1 VLRSQRRNYF
11 AHNDGI
17 TSLEKRQNQSMAQKI
32 LILGGTGFVGRHVCE
47 KLVDAQ
53 LRVTVPTRR
62 RQNASHILMLPTLEV
77 VEANIHDEATLQ
89 QLIGEHDAV
98 VNLVAILQGNEA
110 SFDKAHVQLA
120 VKIARA
126 CEAAGVRRVVHVS
139 ALGADARNPDGL
151 PSMYLRS
158 KSRGEQVLRQAA
170 LDLTVLRPSVIFGA
184 EDKFLN
190 VFAQLQQFLPVMP
203 LAGASAMFQPVWVQ
217 DVASAIVH
225 CLEEKNFH
233 STTGQ
238 TYEACGP
245 EVFSLRQLVQLA
257 GQYAGVNH
265 GRGRPVIALPNAL
278 ARVQARLMELMPGE
292 PVLSR
297 DNLDSM
303 KVPNIATGHVPGLRD
318 LGIEPAALSAVAP
331 TYLGAR
337 GLRSGLMAKRKTAG
351 RMSGV

>member
-1 VLRSQRRNYF
+1 MV
-11 AHNDGI
+11 
-17 TSLEKRQNQSMAQKI
+17 QKI

-47 KLVDAQ
+47 KLVHAQ
-53 LRVTVPTRR
+53 ARVTVPTRR
-62 RQNASHILMLPTLEV
+62 RRNANHILMLPTLDV

-89 QLIGEHDAV
+89 QLISGQDAV
-98 VNLVAILQGNEA
+98 VNLVAILQGDEA
-110 SFDKAHVQLA
+110 SFDAAHVQLA
-120 VKIARA
+120 GKIARA

-139 ALGADARNPDGL
+139 ALGADVRNPDGL

-158 KSRGEQVLRQAA
+158 KSRGEQVLRQVP

-184 EDKFLN
+184 GDKFLN
-190 VFAQLQQFLPVMP
+190 VFAQLQKFLPVMP

-217 DVASAIVH
+217 DVASAIAH
-225 CLEEKNFH
+225 CLEEKNFY

-245 EVFSLRQLVQLA
+245 DIFSLRQLVQLA
-257 GQYAGVNH
+257 GQYAGVNR
-265 GRGRPVIALPNAL
+265 GRGRPVVGLPNAV
-278 ARVQARLMELMPGE
+278 ARLQARLMEMMPGE

-303 KVPNIATGHVPGLRD
+303 KVPNIATGNVPGLRD
-318 LGIEPAALSAVAP
+318 LGIEPSALSAIAP

-337 GLRSGLMAKRKTAG
+337 GLRSGLMAKRQSAG
-351 RMSGV
+351 RTSGE